1 MTALALAFTVV
12 GIATVTRWLFAI
24 VDIIERPA
32 RRKSHEL

>member
-1 MTALALAFTVV
+1 MPALTFALLVV
-12 GIATVTRWLFAI
+12 GTATVTRWLFAI